1 MLVARHRSGVGLP
14 LYRGPARR
22 FVLCLCP
29 ALLAGGVLTAVLY
42 QAGESALLPGVW
54 LLLYGCAV
62 LSATLMTAPAMMRLI
77 GTMGALFVVC
87 GALAFEINP
96 HWHNLI
102 LGERLRPAAPDLWIS
117 DRTHRWY
124 GALASMKTVAR
135 RRETVMRS
143 PEQPGK
149 HPRPLPVP
157 VRRGGSED
165 SKFDRLVYER
175 VRLGI
180 MSALA
185 VNAQLTFNE
194 LKALFDVSDG
204 NLSAHARKLEEAGYI
219 ACSKS
224 FAGRR
229 PKSEYRLTP
238 VGRQALYRYLE
249 HIEAVIKATRR
260 S

>member
-1 MLVARHRSGVGLP
+1 
-14 LYRGPARR
+14 
-22 FVLCLCP
+22 
-29 ALLAGGVLTAVLY
+29 
-42 QAGESALLPGVW
+42 
-54 LLLYGCAV
+54 
-62 LSATLMTAPAMMRLI
+62 
-77 GTMGALFVVC
+77 
-87 GALAFEINP
+87 
-96 HWHNLI
+96 
-102 LGERLRPAAPDLWIS
+102 
-117 DRTHRWY
+117 
-124 GALASMKTVAR
+124 MKTGAR
-135 RRETVMRS
+135 RREAVMRS
-143 PEQPGK
+143 PETSKPA
-149 HPRPLPVP
+149 PPLPAG
-157 VRRGGSED
+157 RSGED

-185 VNAQLTFNE
+185 VNPQLTFNE

-219 ACSKS
+219 ECSKS

-238 VGRQALYRYLE
+238 IGRQALYRYLD